1 MKTVGMLFFLFAT
14 ALFFNPAQV
23 SGQEAASAPKISI
36 FEALM
41 RADTLNLALSTDVG
55 KLTKSKRE
63 TAAYQE
69 ATVAYADRAG
79 QYVRKPV
86 KVKARGK
93 MRFETCRIPLIKLK
107 FPDSE
112 LDKEGLEDFSGIKMV
127 VLCEKGDQY
136 EQFVL
141 REYIAYKIYNIL
153 TDNSFRVQLV
163 KITITD
169 TQNKMKPVES
179 FAILLE
185 SEEELAARLGGKLVM
200 PKILSP
206 KGVSAPEFDLMCI
219 FQYMIGNT
227 DWTTY
232 NHHNTR
238 SFKAANHELPVC
250 IAYDFDYAGIVNAP
264 YAVPSEGLPI
274 KSVQERIFR
283 GLCRPAGEYEKAFK
297 VFQDKKGEITAL
309 CQNFPYFSK
318 SSRSYVTDYIEEFYS
333 TLESPRK
340 VKSEMTDRCDEY
352 FKMKN

>member
-1 MKTVGMLFFLFAT
+1 MKPAALFLF
-14 ALFFNPAQV
+14 LCFFQAIP
-23 SGQEAASAPKISI
+23 ASAQGGAAEPKISI

-41 RADTLNLALSTDVG
+41 RDDTLNLSLSTDLG

-69 ATVAYADRAG
+69 ASVAYIDRSGRHVQKA
-79 QYVRKPV
+79 V

-141 REYIAYKIYNIL
+141 REYIAYKIYNLL

-163 KITITD
+163 KITMND

-185 SEEELAARLGGKLVM
+185 SEDEVAARLGGELVM

-206 KGVSAPEFDLMCI
+206 KGVSAADFDLMCV

-238 SFKAANHELPVC
+238 SFKAADRDLPICV
-250 IAYDFDYAGIVNAP
+250 AYDFDYAGLVNAP

-283 GLCRPAGEYEKAFK
+283 GLCRAEGEYEKTFK
-297 VFQDKKGEITAL
+297 VFSDKKAEIMAL
-309 CQNFPYFSK
+309 CENFPYFSK
-318 SSRSYVTDYIEEFYS
+318 NSRSYVIDYLEDFYRI
-333 TLESPRK
+333 LENPK
-340 VKSEMTDRCDEY
+340 KAKSEITDRCDMY